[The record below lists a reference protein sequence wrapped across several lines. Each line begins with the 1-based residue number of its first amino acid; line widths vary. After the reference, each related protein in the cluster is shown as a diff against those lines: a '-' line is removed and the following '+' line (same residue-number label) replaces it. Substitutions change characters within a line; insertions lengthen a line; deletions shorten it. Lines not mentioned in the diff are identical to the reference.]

1 MPSETIKNEFYK
13 RLFKEIRKKKGLTQK
28 ALGEIIGKKEITIRK
43 YEGGQLKIS
52 DELIYLVVKKLNILQ
67 NQFLN
72 IITSLEVI
80 SGLMSDEYD
89 KDSDYIT
96 HEFLTNMLESFYYDV
111 STLDL
116 SYVPVC
122 PKSKNECMNE
132 NYTKKL
138 TQKCKDDIYFFIS
151 QIIRLNDKENKIK
164 DVEIAGMSDTA
175 VNYIIF
181 LLKQNK
187 IID

>member
-52 DELIYLVVKKLNILQ
+52 EELLYLLVKKLNILQ
-67 NQFLN
+67 NQFFNL
-72 IITSLEVI
+72 ITSHKVI

-89 KDSDYIT
+89 TDDNYIT
-96 HEFLTNMLESFYYDV
+96 QEFLADMLESFYYNV

-116 SYVPVC
+116 SNIPIC
-122 PKSKNECMNE
+122 PKSKNEYMNE
-132 NYTKKL
+132 DYTERL
-138 TQKCKDDIYFFIS
+138 AQKCKDDIYFFVS
-151 QIIRLNDKENKIK
+151 QIIRLNDKENEIEDSKIINIS
-164 DVEIAGMSDTA
+164 DSIMS
-175 VNYIIF
+175 YINF
-181 LLKQNK
+181 MLKENK

>member
-13 RLFKEIRKKKGLTQK
+13 RIFKEIRKKKGLTQK

-52 DELIYLVVKKLNILQ
+52 DELLYLLVKKLNILQ

-72 IITSLEVI
+72 LITSLEVI

-89 KDSDYIT
+89 TNEDYIT
-96 HEFLTNMLESFYYDV
+96 HEFLSDMLKNFYYDI
-111 STLDL
+111 SSLNLYDA
-116 SYVPVC
+116 PIC
-122 PKSKNECMNE
+122 PKSKDEYMNK
-132 NYTKKL
+132 NYTEKL

-151 QIIRLNDKENKIK
+151 QIIKLNDKETKIK
-164 DVEIAGMSDTA
+164 DDKITALSDNIL
-175 VNYIIF
+175 NYINF
-181 LLKQNK
+181 LLKENK